1 MSFLYCVR
9 HSQASAH
16 AEDYDQ
22 LSELGYEQS
31 ALLGKRLA
39 TMLPTIDHV
48 WYGPRKRH
56 HQTYVSSKQPDWPTP
71 VLKEWLDEFPAHEIM
86 EKGLPTLRG
95 THLESHIE
103 IINNQVGTG
112 SPEFL
117 TVLQYLCD
125 QWVSERLIL
134 DDVESGAQYKHR
146 IKNGIQE
153 VQEVLARG
161 ESIILF
167 SSAGA
172 ISTLFGTTLKADPV
186 HSLHIAW
193 AMYNTSITTL
203 RHFHGGLINCSLNWI
218 DHIPLSKRTFV

>member
-1 MSFLYCVR
+1 
-9 HSQASAH
+9 
-16 AEDYDQ
+16 
-22 LSELGYEQS
+22 
-31 ALLGKRLA
+31 
-39 TMLPTIDHV
+39 
-48 WYGPRKRH
+48 
-56 HQTYVSSKQPDWPTP
+56 
-71 VLKEWLDEFPAHEIM
+71 
-86 EKGLPTLRG
+86 
-95 THLESHIE
+95 
-103 IINNQVGTG
+103 VGTG

>member
-1 MSFLYCVR
+1 MSFLYCIR

-31 ALLGKRLA
+31 ELLRERLSS
-39 TMLPTIDHV
+39 MLPTIDHV

-56 HQTYVSSKQPDWPTP
+56 HQTYVSSKQPAWPAP

-86 EKGLPTLRG
+86 EKGLTSLVG
-95 THLESHIE
+95 THLEKYIQT
-103 IINNQVGTG
+103 IKNKVGTG

-125 QWVSERLIL
+125 QWVCEKLVF
-134 DDVESGAQYKHR
+134 DDVESGADYKLR
-146 IKNGIQE
+146 IKRGIQE
-153 VQEVLARG
+153 ITTILARG

-218 DHIPLSKRTFV
+218 DHIPQSKRTFV